1 MRICSTYGRP
11 HELSF
16 RYDYEEVRMDVFDK
30 VPDNVDSDTIITLC
44 GRDASLIP
52 SGFNG
57 YVDNGTEIV
66 HGFRSIRSYHDF
78 KRTPDVCDIV
88 NMFSKVQDIAK
99 GAFTVRSFKDLS
111 KLYEASQIIGK
122 RHVLIG
128 MGDMG
133 TVTRLRSNILG
144 NEFTFGYI
152 GAPTAEGQLEAD
164 VLDDLGDDCTIV
176 GIAGCNIQHN
186 KFTAIQ
192 NAAIKKAK
200 LNAIPLTFESK
211 TSDRIGE
218 VMVQYQIRGLNI
230 TIPYKTEIMSMLDE
244 CSEESIK
251 IGAVNTI
258 VNDDGKLK
266 GYNTDCTGIMRAF
279 AMSGYDLGNKRALV
293 IGSGGAARAS
303 AYAMKS
309 MGCDVHVLARNE
321 VTLLELC
328 DDLLVEPTSDP
339 DVSGYDII
347 INCTPIGMIM
357 DSIYPFDLNTM
368 NGDQCVLDM
377 VYNRKTRLIQVA
389 RTLGCKIISGSDVLV
404 GQGAES
410 FKLWFGME
418 PDYDAMRKAVG
429 NE

>member
-1 MRICSTYGRP
+1 MRICAAYGKPRD
-11 HELSF
+11 LTF
-16 RYDYEEVRMDVFDK
+16 RYDYDEVRMDVFDK
-30 VPDNVDSDTIITLC
+30 VPDNVDSDTIINLC
-44 GRDASLIP
+44 GKDPSLIP
-52 SGFNG
+52 PGFNG
-57 YVDNGTEIV
+57 YVDNGTDIV
-66 HGFRSIRSYHDF
+66 HGYRSVRSYHDF
-78 KRTPDVCDIV
+78 QNTPDVCEMV

-99 GAFTVRSFKDLS
+99 GAFMMRSFKDLS
-111 KLYEASQIIGK
+111 KMYEASQIIGK

-133 TVTRLRSNILG
+133 TITRLRSNLLG

-164 VLDDLGDDCTIV
+164 VLDDLGDDCIIV
-176 GIAGCNIQHN
+176 GIAGCNIQNN
-186 KFTAIQ
+186 KFTDMMDV
-192 NAAIKKAK
+192 AIKKAK
-200 LNAIPLTFESK
+200 INAIPLTFDSK
-211 TSDRIGE
+211 TSDRISD

-230 TIPYKTEIMSMLDE
+230 TIPYRTEVMSMLDE

-258 VNDDGKLK
+258 VNDDGKLR
-266 GYNTDCTGIMRAF
+266 GYNTDSTGIRRAF
-279 AMSGYDLGNKRALV
+279 TMSGYDLGNKRALV
-293 IGSGGAARAS
+293 VGSGGAARAS

-309 MGCDVHVLARNE
+309 MGCDVQVLARNE

-347 INCTPIGMIM
+347 INCTPIGMIK

-368 NGDQCVLDM
+368 NGDQCILDM
-377 VYNRKTRLIQVA
+377 VYSRKTRFVQVA

-410 FKLWFGME
+410 FKLWFGTE
-418 PDYDAMRKAVG
+418 PDLEAMRDALG